1 MGLVKRGDTRW
12 MSFMFQGRQVRR
24 STGTGD
30 RRLAEAILGKVK
42 CQIVE
47 GRFFEKPEEERRTFF
62 EFMERFWTE
71 HAVKL
76 LSYPRILI
84 CVSHLKT
91 LLRVAL
97 SAPFAREL
105 GARQQRQ

>member
-1 MGLVKRGDTRW
+1 
-12 MSFMFQGRQVRR
+12 
-24 STGTGD
+24 
-30 RRLAEAILGKVK
+30 
-42 CQIVE
+42 
-47 GRFFEKPEEERRTFF
+47 
-62 EFMERFWTE
+62 MERFWTE

-84 CVSHLKT
+84 YVSHLKT